1 MPPVTAKQVVVPVN
15 DFSDGSETRWP
26 GAPYT
31 VSDQELYMIKLAT
44 LWMEERGEA
53 VKGA

>member
-1 MPPVTAKQVVVPVN
+1 MPPNSGAVVTVPVKEY
-15 DFSDGSETRWP
+15 SDGSDTKWP

-31 VSDQELYMIKLAT
+31 VSDQELYMTKIAT

-53 VKGA
+53 TKG